1 VVERIEV
8 DVGEQLARQVADRDA
23 VTAPERG
30 EEVVAGEVLVHRLLF
45 VRTVDDPV

>member
-30 EEVVAGEVLVHRLLF
+30 EGVVTGEVLDDRLLD
-45 VRTVDDPV
+45 VPHPS